1 MRIEEDDV
9 PMASDDKTK
18 ALIDGLNKDLAAE
31 LAAVIQYTTYAA
43 VAKGVHRPTLV
54 EFFETEV
61 PDELAHAK
69 FLANKI
75 AALGGTPTTKPN
87 SVTIPDSNRGLLEEV
102 FKAETEAIKGYTERV
117 KQAEEAGETGLKV
130 QLEDQIL
137 DETNHRE
144 ETAKLLEQ
152 TKVSNDL

>member
-1 MRIEEDDV
+1 
-9 PMASDDKTK
+9 MASDDKIKT
-18 ALIDGLNKDLAAE
+18 LVDGLNKDLAGE

-43 VAKGVHRPTLV
+43 VARGVHRPTLV
-54 EFFETEV
+54 DFFEAEI
-61 PDELAHAK
+61 PDELGHAK

-87 SVTIPDSNRGLLEEV
+87 PVTIPDTNRGLLEEV
-102 FKAETEAIKGYTERV
+102 LKAETQAIKDYTERV
-117 KQAEEAGETGLKV
+117 AQAEEAGETGLKV

-152 TKVSNDL
+152 TQVSNDL

>member
-1 MRIEEDDV
+1 
-9 PMASDDKTK
+9 MASNAKIKT
-18 ALIDGLNKDLAAE
+18 LIDGLNKDLAGE
-31 LAAVIQYTTYAA
+31 LAAVIQYTPYAA

-54 EFFETEV
+54 AFFEAEV
-61 PDELAHAK
+61 PDELGHAK

-87 SVTIPDSNRGLLEEV
+87 PVTIPDSNRGLLEEV
-102 FKAETEAIKGYTERV
+102 LKAETQAIKDYTERV
-117 KQAEEAGETGLKV
+117 TQAEEAGETGLKG

-152 TKVSNDL
+152 TSVSNHL

>member
-1 MRIEEDDV
+1 
-9 PMASDDKTK
+9 MAKQGK
-18 ALIDGLNKDLAAE
+18 INELVDGLNSDLAGE
-31 LAAVIQYTTYAA
+31 LAAVIQYTIYAA

-54 EFFETEV
+54 SFFEAEV
-61 PDELAHAK
+61 PDELGHAK

-87 SVTIPDSNRGLLEEV
+87 PVPVPDSNRGLLEEV
-102 FKAETEAIKGYTERV
+102 LKAETQAIADYTKRIE
-117 KQAEEAGETGLKV
+117 QAEAVGETGLKV

-152 TKVSNDL
+152 TATGSDL

>member
-1 MRIEEDDV
+1 
-9 PMASDDKTK
+9 MASSDKTK
-18 ALIDGLNKDLAAE
+18 TLIDGLNKDLAGE

-54 EFFETEV
+54 EFFEAEI
-61 PDELAHAK
+61 PDELGHAK

-87 SVTIPDSNRGLLEEV
+87 PVTIPDTNRGLLEEV
-102 FKAETEAIKGYTERV
+102 LKAETQAIKDYTERI

-130 QLEDQIL
+130 QLEDQVL

-152 TKVSNDL
+152 TVTSNDL

>member
-1 MRIEEDDV
+1 
-9 PMASDDKTK
+9 MAKADKTK
-18 ALIDGLNKDLAAE
+18 ELIDGLNKDLAGE
-31 LAAVIQYTTYAA
+31 LAAVIQYTIYGA
-43 VAKGVHRPTLV
+43 VAKGAHRPTLV
-54 EFFETEV
+54 SFFEGEI
-61 PDELAHAK
+61 PDELGHAK

-87 SVTIPDSNRGLLEEV
+87 PVPVPDTNRGLLEEV
-102 FKAETEAIKGYTERV
+102 LKAETQAIADYTERV
-117 KQAEEAGETGLKV
+117 EQAEAAGETGLKV

-152 TKVSNDL
+152 TSSGHEL